1 MRTGNSVH
9 NFLEDDHRV
18 YATELDN
25 ALVDKD
31 VVDAKAK
38 AEELAK

>member
-1 MRTGNSVH
+1 M
-9 NFLEDDHRV
+9 DDHRV
-18 YATELDN
+18 YTSELDN

-38 AEELAK
+38 AAELAKKKKQSLMQME